1 MYLGIFVDL
10 TGKRRIMLLDAVI
23 GAVMDGPM
31 AVSAMGFGEGRCPV
45 VGVGDAGDE
54 RGPTAERRSSEA
66 VNTRCR
72 C

>member
-1 MYLGIFVDL
+1 MYLEIYLDL
-10 TGKRRIMLLDAVI
+10 TGERWIVLLDAVI
-23 GAVMDGPM
+23 GAVMDGP
-31 AVSAMGFGEGRCPV
+31 VVISAMGSGERTALCGR
-45 VGVGDAGDE
+45 VGDAGDE